1 MITQN
6 VAEQLKDSR
15 IKLEA
20 LQEKNRR
27 LEVQLSA
34 SNNKVIQF
42 FLYRLIALWV
52 LYTKTQ

>member
-15 IKLEA
+15 IKVEA

-27 LEVQLSA
+27 LDAQLSA
-34 SNNKVIQF
+34 SNNKVIQIIF
-42 FLYRLIALWV
+42 TIKLIS
-52 LYTKTQ
+52 